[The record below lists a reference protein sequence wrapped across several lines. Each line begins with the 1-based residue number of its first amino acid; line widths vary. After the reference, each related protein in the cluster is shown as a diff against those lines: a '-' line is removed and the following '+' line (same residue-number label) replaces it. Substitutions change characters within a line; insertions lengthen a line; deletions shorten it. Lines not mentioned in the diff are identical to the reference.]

1 VSQVLPG
8 VSGPGGEQDADAAAA
23 RPAEGRSP
31 LALGLRRLRRDR
43 AAMAS
48 LAFLLLLLLLAVGA
62 PLVVRLNG
70 HPPNDI
76 SNQAVMTDQFGVP
89 RGPNLHLKFWF
100 GADQFGRDL
109 FSRVLYGARVS
120 LLVGILATGLA
131 VGIGVVVGMLSG
143 WYRGATDTALSGL
156 VDVLLSFPVLL
167 LALALRAV
175 FGASLWIVIAVIAA
189 VTWPYIARV
198 VRGQVLSLREREFIE
213 ASRSLGASD
222 LRILFS
228 DLLPNLVGP
237 IIVYGTLIVPANILF
252 EAALSYLGLG
262 LPPPTATWGQML
274 ADAQAFYT
282 VAPWMLAFP
291 GLALLATTIAFNLLG
306 DGLRDALDPR
316 GLP

>member
-1 VSQVLPG
+1 MAQVL
-8 VSGPGGEQDADAAAA
+8 SQ
-23 RPAEGRSP
+23 AEGRSP

-48 LAFLLLLLLLAVGA
+48 LAFLVLLCLAAVLA
-62 PLVVRLNG
+62 PVVVALNG

-76 SNQAVMTDQFGVP
+76 SFQSVMTDEFGVP
-89 RGPNLHLKFWF
+89 RGPNLEHRFWL

-109 FSRVLYGARVS
+109 LSRILYGARVS
-120 LLVGILATGLA
+120 LVVGILATGLA
-131 VGIGVVVGMLSG
+131 VAVGAVVGLLSG
-143 WYRGATDTALSGL
+143 YHRGATDTTLSGL
-156 VDVLLSFPVLL
+156 IDVLLSFPVLL

-175 FGASLWIVIAVIAA
+175 VGASLWIVIAVIAA

-198 VRGQVLSLREREFIE
+198 VRGQVLSLREKEFVE
-213 ASRSLGASD
+213 AARSLGAGD
-222 LRILFS
+222 LRIMFRE
-228 DLLPNLVGP
+228 LLPNLAGP
-237 IIVYGTLIVPANILF
+237 IVVYGTLIVPVNILF

-282 VAPWMLAFP
+282 VAPWMLVFP
-291 GLALLATTIAFNLLG
+291 GLALLATTIAFNLFG

-316 GLP
+316 GGG